1 MRKQTRGYERFL
13 TVLRREVSRFWL
25 IKRQTLLTP
34 LIETYLY
41 ISVFG
46 AALGSRIQ
54 SLDGFPY
61 IVFIIPGLIMM
72 TMAMNSMGNNM
83 SSVFQQK
90 FGKSI
95 EDQLASPLSNV
106 ELVSAYTLGG
116 FIRGG
121 IIATVTLVTASF
133 LVDLPM
139 VHPEVFFGAL
149 VLIGLFFA
157 LLGVLLGTLAESFD
171 QMSLFQSFLLQP
183 LIFLGGIFYS
193 VDLLPPVAE
202 AATHFN
208 PVFYMINTVRYG
220 MLGRSDTDPWIA
232 LGVLCLVVTAM
243 FLVVLQ
249 IFRSG
254 YKLRV

>member
-1 MRKQTRGYERFL
+1 MKERSRGLERFM

-34 LIETYLY
+34 LVETYLY
-41 ISVFG
+41 ISIFG

-54 SLDGFPY
+54 NLDGHPY
-61 IVFIIPGLIMM
+61 IVFILPGLIMM
-72 TMAMNSMGNNM
+72 AMAMNAFGNNV

-116 FIRGG
+116 FIRGA
-121 IIATVTLVTASF
+121 IIATITFVTASF
-133 LVDLPM
+133 LVDLPL
-139 VHPEVFFGAL
+139 VHP
-149 VLIGLFFA
+149 LIFVGSLIVVGLFFA

-171 QMSLFQSFLLQP
+171 NISLYQSFILQP
-183 LIFLGGIFYS
+183 LIFLGGVFYS
-193 VDLLPPVAE
+193 ASLLPHAAQV
-202 AATHFN
+202 ATHFN
-208 PVFYMINTVRYG
+208 PVYYMINTVRYG
-220 MLGRSDTDPWIA
+220 MLGTADVNPAISLLVITVA
-232 LGVLCLVVTAM
+232 VVGLFLLVLH
-243 FLVVLQ
+243 

-254 YKLRV
+254 YKLRT